1 MPGVTSLAEPTTV
14 GALEAF
20 AYKNLGVVRLD
31 DQLNRTIH
39 QVEQDELLRAAE
51 TLHKCFSHDPVINY
65 LIDPTKDDEKKESL
79 HRRYFQVF
87 SNLAYLRGYLHQ
99 VNDFSGVILW
109 FPPNATRQSS
119 PLHLIRAG
127 FVQVFRHVG
136 LHGLRRFF
144 VEYLPLG
151 DQSRSRV
158 LGLRAK
164 YYHIFFMG
172 VLPRFQHT
180 DLAARLLE
188 HVVHLADTDR
198 LPCLVECALEEQLM
212 LYEQFGFRVWDVQHL
227 GKGDARIPMW
237 TLVRQPGGH
246 MPQAQRPG
254 VVVAGSQSVYS
265 PNHSLNSYH
274 LTRTSERHS
283 TDQRQSQFAFDSFA
297 SEPAPVAERAD
308 AARTSP
314 KPSLKKRASLFG
326 LISLKPWRRSATR
339 SREPNATSSSQ
350 RTTITSTASAHTA
363 PTPSTASS
371 RIFSTLDARPNFAGY
386 APTYWSRP
394 SDASVNTIQPL
405 CYDDPM
411 RRGRS
416 SKQLDRHYPPSTQ
429 SSTYPTPLV
438 APDATIGLDICVD
451 PLTLNKPLPQ
461 PKECLPP
468 EYHNRLSY
476 PSTRTR
482 DSVISAGVTTTAT
495 SSTLLTPLS
504 SDASSHED
512 RRGSQLV
519 DPLLLPPFCPLPPI
533 PAQPSS
539 PTTQDKPK

>member
-20 AYKNLGVVRLD
+20 AYRNLGVVRHDEQLD
-31 DQLNRTIH
+31 RTIY

-51 TLHKCFSHDPVINY
+51 TLHKCFAHDPVIHY

-144 VEYLPLG
+144 VEYLPQC

-158 LGLRAK
+158 LGSRTK

-198 LPCLVECALEEQLM
+198 LPCLVECASEGLLM
-212 LYEQFGFRVWDVQHL
+212 LYEQFGFRIRDVHHL
-227 GKGDARIPMW
+227 GKGDAHIPMW
-237 TLVRQPGGH
+237 TLVRQPGGY
-246 MPQAQRPG
+246 MPQAPKPG
-254 VVVAGSQSVYS
+254 VVLGSQSVYS
-265 PNHSLNSYH
+265 PNHSLNRYH
-274 LTRTSERHS
+274 VNRTPERHS
-283 TDQRQSQFAFDSFA
+283 TDRRQSHFAFDSFA
-297 SEPAPVAERAD
+297 SEPAPVVECTD
-308 AARTSP
+308 STRTSP

-326 LISLKPWRRSATR
+326 LMSLKPWKRSSTR
-339 SREPNATSSSQ
+339 SREPHAASSNQRATV
-350 RTTITSTASAHTA
+350 TSTTSAHTA

-371 RIFSTLDARPNFAGY
+371 RIFSTVDVRPNLAGY

-405 CYDDPM
+405 YHDDPM

-416 SKQLDRHYPPSTQ
+416 SNQSDHHFTPSNK
-429 SSTYPTPLV
+429 SSAYPTPLV
-438 APDATIGLDICVD
+438 APDTTIGPDICVD

-461 PKECLPP
+461 PKECFSSP
-468 EYHNRLSY
+468 ENHNRLSY

-482 DSVISAGVTTTAT
+482 DSVISAGVATTAT

-512 RRGSQLV
+512 HRGSHLV
-519 DPLLLPPFCPLPPI
+519 DPLSLPPFCPLPPI
-533 PAQPSS
+533 PTQSSS
-539 PTTQDKPK
+539 PATQDRQR